1 MTRMSRTIEPDDETL
16 VDRSGVA
23 VLVEHPECAG
33 VRGAG
38 ALLAECA
45 LGFA

>member
-1 MTRMSRTIEPDDETL
+1 MATEAPRDTESRGPRVPHTYLQEL
-16 VDRSGVA
+16 ADRPA
-23 VLVEHPECAG
+23 LAG

-38 ALLAECA
+38 AVLAECA